1 MHRRIA
7 MQNQERFEK
16 FYFAKVGMGE
26 ACGCA
31 ERIIDVFEFNRK
43 GGAPSKQALK
53 KDRRKGRSFRSWA
66 LKYGL
71 LSRSRGT

>member
-1 MHRRIA
+1 
-7 MQNQERFEK
+7 MQKPERFDK

-31 ERIIDVFEFNRK
+31 ERIIDVYEFNRK
-43 GGAPSKQALK
+43 AGARDAGTGKVARP
-53 KDRRKGRSFRSWA
+53 RRRGLRSLA

-71 LSRSRGT
+71 ISRPSGR